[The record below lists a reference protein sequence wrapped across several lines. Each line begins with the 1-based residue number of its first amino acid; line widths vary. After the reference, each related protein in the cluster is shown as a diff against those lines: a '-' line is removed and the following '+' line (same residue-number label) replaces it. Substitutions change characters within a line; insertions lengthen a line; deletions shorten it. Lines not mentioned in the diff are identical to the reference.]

1 MVDVQRRGKLEDR
14 DKNGDIA
21 GGKSLEPSTERE
33 PPTVFLAIR
42 DIRFAK
48 GRFALMGSVV
58 ALITLLL
65 VMLSGLTAGLG
76 DQSTSALK
84 NLGSATTPVDSIAFG
99 AASGNEPKASFTES
113 QVSAEQVE
121 AWSTS
126 PGVASAEAIGITQT
140 RLTGSA
146 AGSETSSG
154 TTNVAVF
161 GVPAGSSL
169 APAPVEEGKVV
180 IGESVAKDLALEQG
194 DTISMAGVDLVVGGI
209 EADNWYSHT
218 SVLYTDLGSWAKLA
232 HLGDT
237 SQAGTVI
244 AITNQDG
251 ATVDT
256 EAANAAAETLST
268 TRTGSYAAL
277 GSYKSENGS
286 LLMMQ
291 GFLYGISALV
301 ILAFLTV
308 WTVQRTRDI
317 AVLKALGGS
326 GSYVLKDAI
335 TQASIVLLLGAG
347 IGGGIGIIGGFFAA
361 NAAPFL
367 VSPATT
373 VLPIVGVVVLGL
385 AGAALAVSRVTKVD
399 ALIALGGN

>member
-1 MVDVQRRGKLEDR
+1 M
-14 DKNGDIA
+14 
-21 GGKSLEPSTERE
+21 
-33 PPTVFLAIR
+33 FLAIR
-42 DIRFAK
+42 DIRFAR

-84 NLGSATTPVDSIAFG
+84 NLGSASTPVDTIAFG
-99 AASGNEPKASFTES
+99 AASGNDPKASFTES
-113 QVSAEQVE
+113 QVTADQVA
-121 AWSTS
+121 AWGAR

-161 GVPAGSSL
+161 GVPAESSL
-169 APAPVEEGKVV
+169 APVQVAKGEVV
-180 IGESVAKDLALEQG
+180 IGESVAEDLSLQVG
-194 DTISMAGVDLVVGGI
+194 DTVSMAGTELTVGATA
-209 EADNWYSHT
+209 ADNWYSHT
-218 SVLYTDLGSWAKLA
+218 SVIYTDLDSWARLA

-237 SQAGTVI
+237 TEAGTVI
-244 AITNQDG
+244 AVTNQDG

-256 EAANAAAETLST
+256 DAANTAAATVST

-326 GSYVLKDAI
+326 GGYVLRDAI
-335 TQASIVLLLGAG
+335 TQAGIVLLLGAG
-347 IGGGIGIIGGFFAA
+347 IGGGLGILGGSLAA

-367 VSPATT
+367 LGPATT
-373 VLPIVGVVVLGL
+373 ALPILGVVVLGL
-385 AGAALAVSRVTKVD
+385 AGAGLAVSRVTKVD
-399 ALIALGGN
+399 PLIALGGN